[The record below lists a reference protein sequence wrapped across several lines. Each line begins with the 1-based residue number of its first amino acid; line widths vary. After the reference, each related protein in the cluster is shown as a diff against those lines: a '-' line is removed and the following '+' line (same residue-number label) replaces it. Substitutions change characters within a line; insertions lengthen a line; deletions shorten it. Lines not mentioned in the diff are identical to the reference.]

1 MEAKSKPSGKFHL
14 FALIWGILITVLMLL
29 AIGSKAV
36 STLIE
41 DPSKLITDI
50 AESFTEWY
58 DPLAYFIVYL
68 VGYIIIWGN
77 KLWGALLI
85 IMASLFYVLM
95 GGFDGPPIFALP
107 GFLVGILYL
116 FDWYYGRKN

>member
-1 MEAKSKPSGKFHL
+1 MEAKSITSAKIHL
-14 FALIWGILITVLMLL
+14 IALIWGILITGIMLL

-41 DPSKLITDI
+41 DPSKFI
-50 AESFTEWY
+50 ADVVESFTEWY
-58 DPLAYFIVYL
+58 DPLAYFVVYL
-68 VGYIIIWGN
+68 LGYIIIWGN

-95 GGFDGPPIFALP
+95 GGFDGPPIFAIP

-116 FDWYYGRKN
+116 FDWYYSRKN